1 MATIEQTATDD
12 TAWVAYELSTI
23 SLGDRRLDWRLLETA
38 SRLAARPTGSIHQ
51 ACHDW
56 ADTRGA
62 YRLLDNPKTTAPQIL
77 APHQQRTCERMADE
91 ATVLVLQDTSLLDYS
106 HHPAK
111 QGLGP
116 LGTTKQKLRGLLMHT
131 ALAVTTEGV
140 PLGIVS
146 QAFWAR
152 SDEVKAATPAA
163 RRKVPIA
170 EKESIKWLNAL
181 DDTVHWAPPGTQ
193 VVTVGDSEADVFEL
207 FDHARTLQTDLLI
220 RAGQP
225 RALCAPEVG
234 NIWDVMAAQPVAG
247 HLRVH
252 VAAHEDK
259 PARDASVTVQFA
271 PVTLRTPQHLQP
283 RLANLPLAAILVQ
296 EVAPPPE
303 VEPLLW
309 LLLTTVAV
317 PTFAAA
323 VERIQWYCQRWKI
336 EIYHKTLKSG
346 CQVERS
352 QLAKVERLL
361 PLLALYSIIAWR
373 LMWMTY
379 LARHDPDAPCTTI
392 LAPSEWQALYA
403 YTHKS
408 TRLPSQV
415 PTVADAV
422 LWIARLGGYLAR
434 RHDGPPGVTVIWRGW
449 QRLADITATWLIFHP
464 HQTCG

>member
-1 MATIEQTATDD
+1 MATIEYSVADD
-12 TAWVAYELSTI
+12 TEWVVDELSAI
-23 SLGDRRLDWRLLETA
+23 SLGDKRLNWRLLRTA
-38 SRLAARPTGSIHQ
+38 SKLAAQPTGSINQ

-56 ADTRGA
+56 ADARGA
-62 YRLLDNPKTTAPQIL
+62 YRLFDNEKTTASQIL
-77 APHQQRTCERMADE
+77 APHQGRTRQRMAD
-91 ATVLVLQDTSLLDYS
+91 APTVLVLQDTSLLDYS

-116 LGTTKQKLRGLLMHT
+116 LGTPKQKSCGLLMHT
-131 ALAVTTEGV
+131 ALAVTPTGM

-152 SDEVKAATPAA
+152 SAEVKAATPEA
-163 RRKVPIA
+163 RRKLPIA
-170 EKESIKWLNAL
+170 AKESIKWLNAL
-181 DDTVHWAPPGTQ
+181 DDTLHWAPPGAR

-207 FDHARTLQTDLLI
+207 FDHARTKQTDLLI

-234 NIWDVMAAQPVAG
+234 NIWDVLAAQPVAG
-247 HLRVH
+247 HLQVH
-252 VAAHEDK
+252 VSARHGQ
-259 PARDASVTVQFA
+259 PARDAVVTVQFA
-271 PVTLRTPQHLQP
+271 SVTLRTPQHLQP
-283 RLANLPLAAILVQ
+283 RLANLPLDAVLVQ
-296 EVAPPPE
+296 EVAPPPD

-317 PTFAAA
+317 PTFTAA

-336 EIYHKTLKSG
+336 EIYHKILKSG

-379 LARHDPDAPCTTI
+379 IARHNPEAPCTTI
-392 LAPSEWQALYA
+392 LAPPEWQALYA
-403 YTHKS
+403 YTHK
-408 TRLPSQV
+408 TTLPPAQV
-415 PTVADAV
+415 PTVADAI

-434 RHDGPPGVTVIWRGW
+434 RRDGPPGVTVIWRGW
-449 QRLADITATWLIFHP
+449 QRLSDITATWLIFHP
-464 HQTCG
+464 EHTCG